1 MAAPDDGGRRTLRVL
16 VADERGCRLRAG
28 ALTAWLR
35 RVAPA
40 AARGT
45 VSIALVSTR
54 RIRALNRT
62 YRQEDSATDV
72 LSFPAA
78 RPDGRTDVPD
88 AGRAPRPGR
97 TVLKGREASRR
108 LAASVL
114 GDIVIARDVAKRQA
128 LEAGHSETTELR
140 VLALHGLLHLL
151 GYDHERDS
159 GTMDRIERRLRRKGG
174 LREGLIERSG
184 SGRRSAARRAQA
196 VSPLEPRS
204 MSGKHEHAPGRPAS
218 PAKNSPDSTITARVA
233 RLLGARSALLG
244 RAPRAARR

>member
-1 MAAPDDGGRRTLRVL
+1 MAAPDDDSRRTLRVL
-16 VADERGCRLRAG
+16 VADERGRRLRAA
-28 ALTAWLR
+28 ALTSWLR

-62 YRQEDSATDV
+62 YRHKDSATDV
-72 LSFPAA
+72 LSFPGA
-78 RPDGRTDVPD
+78 RPGGRTDVPE
-88 AGRAPRPGR
+88 AGHARRLSK
-97 TVLKGREASRR
+97 TVLKSRDASERI
-108 LAASVL
+108 AASVL

-128 LEAGHSETTELR
+128 REAGHSETTELR

-174 LREGLIERSG
+174 LREGLIERAG
-184 SGRRSAARRAQA
+184 SDRRSTAGRTQA
-196 VSPLEPRS
+196 VGLREPR
-204 MSGKHEHAPGRPAS
+204 A
-218 PAKNSPDSTITARVA
+218 T
-233 RLLGARSALLG
+233 
-244 RAPRAARR
+244 RR